1 MERVLVLR
9 RDGGNWEVR
18 VVQHRDAWWKRWLLA
33 WRERR
38 AALRLAD
45 LDERTLKDIGLER
58 CACDP
63 LARRV
68 HAHREQESRRLAMA
82 RLGLM

>member
-18 VVQHRDAWWKRWLLA
+18 VVQRHDAWWKRWICA

-38 AALRLAD
+38 AALGLAD
-45 LDERTLKDIGLER
+45 LDERTLKDIGL
-58 CACDP
+58 
-63 LARRV
+63 V
-68 HAHREQESRRLAMA
+68 Q
-82 RLGLM
+82 